1 MHAVLGYRIIS
12 KVQLSKAHFFIILE
26 NANELH
32 YGIDA
37 QPHGVEVEDM
47 REFLRILLIEA
58 LLKHL
63 RLLEVGLLTGILT
76 SREEDLFITSKIPRW
91 KSSSKIDA
99 MNLEST
105 CWSAFCFFDK
115 ARFILLLFSVDQ

>member
-76 SREEDLFITSKIPRW
+76 SREEDLK
-91 KSSSKIDA
+91 
-99 MNLEST
+99 ME
-105 CWSAFCFFDK
+105 
-115 ARFILLLFSVDQ
+115 V